1 MAIPKKE
8 IDKIEKYYADT
19 ERLFHLGEVDAA
31 AVAARKV
38 IEGIMFITYKNE
50 GIIDSINIHRS
61 LIWDSEILDRL
72 FSKPGHFSSPIPEML
87 QLSNQAAHFEVEDEG
102 KDRKYNKKFDIISL
116 NNLKNLK
123 QDFEKYA
130 AFSNYKTAPDF
141 RLLPSTDTSD
151 LPFVIKNLYIKNF
164 QCIKDIAIH
173 QIPIDSQFIVFTG
186 ENGDGKTSILQALAI
201 GLYGNIDEQSQYI
214 FSNNPVTKIEVG
226 YKNNGKG
233 SIYNSFGG
241 FDDITRLPYLVA
253 YGASRLQL
261 QSPES
266 MEDRKT
272 RRSPVYNLF
281 RADGV
286 LQNIEYWFKECKLNN
301 EEKKLQNVLQ
311 LLTQLMPNVSKIS
324 VEKKKEL
331 FSKRNGSFEVAYT
344 EKGVEVPVEHLSA
357 GHKNIL
363 AMVGDMLMRLFEAQP
378 EVVNPN
384 DLKGIVLIDEIEAHL
399 HPIWQK
405 EFPKILSSA
414 FPKVQFIVTTHSV
427 ITFLGMPKNSVF
439 YNVTRDKDTGTQVNR
454 IDIDIENLLPN
465 QILTSPIFGMQNI
478 LPSQNQTPDTVRTE
492 DTFQQVI
499 QRDDVRKQIKK
510 LSENFKFEPVSIDK

>member
-1 MAIPKKE
+1 MAIPKRE
-8 IDKIEKYYADT
+8 IEKIEKYYADT

-38 IEGIMFITYKNE
+38 IEGIMFITSKNE
-50 GIIDSINIHRS
+50 GLSESTITRPSPLLKIDTIARVFKKNALNYLFIH
-61 LIWDSEILDRL
+61 EI
-72 FSKPGHFSSPIPEML
+72 L
-87 QLSNQAAHFEVEDEG
+87 QLSNQAAHFEVDDG
-102 KDRKYNKKFDIISL
+102 KTIIENRRFDLESLNDLKKLKADFENYAANSNKKTS
-116 NNLKNLK
+116 
-123 QDFEKYA
+123 A
-130 AFSNYKTAPDF
+130 DF

-151 LPFVIKNLYIKNF
+151 LPFAIKNLYIKNF
-164 QCIKDIAIH
+164 QCIKEINIH
-173 QIPIDSQFIVFTG
+173 QMPIDSQFIVFTG

-214 FSNNPVTKIEVG
+214 FNNNPRTKIEVG
-226 YKNNGKG
+226 YKNNGKE

-241 FDDITRLPYLVA
+241 FGEITRLPYLVA

-281 RADGV
+281 RSDGV

-331 FSKRNGSFEVAYT
+331 FKRNGSFEVAYT

-439 YNVTRDKDTGTQVNR
+439 YNVTRDKDKGTQVNR
-454 IDIDIENLLPN
+454 INIDIENLLPN
-465 QILTSPIFGMQNI
+465 QILTSPIFGMNNI
-478 LPSQNQTPDTVRTE
+478 LTSQNQTPDAVRTE